1 MTEITLSADA
11 WKDVDPG
18 TEALLDK
25 WLVAEGDI
33 VRAGQV
39 LANVVIVKANQEIV
53 APTDG
58 RVERILVQAGETFAQ
73 GKPIAVLQEAT
84 K

>member
-11 WKDVDPG
+11 WKDIDPG

-25 WLVAEGDI
+25 WLVAEGDT

-39 LANVVIVKANQEIV
+39 LANAVIVKANQDIV

-58 RVERILVQAGETFAQ
+58 RVEKILVKTEETFAQ
-73 GKPIAVLQEAT
+73 GKAIAVLREAT